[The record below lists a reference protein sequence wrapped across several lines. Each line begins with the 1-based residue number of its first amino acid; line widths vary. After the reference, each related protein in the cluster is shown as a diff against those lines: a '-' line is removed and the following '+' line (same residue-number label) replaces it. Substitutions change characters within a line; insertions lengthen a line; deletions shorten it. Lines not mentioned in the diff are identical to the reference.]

1 MLYKTEFGT
10 PEREKVFEEF
20 LIENINNSYTKSALA
35 WFKLNLNKI
44 VTSEEFAQITGQN
57 GKPISHNIRRI
68 FELRDEQGYK
78 ILNHKTNNDLLVNQW
93 MLTDMEPDIKKVRS
107 RGVTKKIT
115 TEVFMR
121 DGNQCQFCGRTP
133 DDTDLFSSDIKIKL
147 HVGHIKPHKENIE
160 IEDINN
166 LSSDDLT
173 TDDFITMCN
182 VCNEGLSNN
191 EIPKYLL
198 TNLDKIKTLVK
209 KLSQEELEELRSFVG
224 KFFT

>member
-1 MLYKTEFGT
+1 MKKKGS
-10 PEREKVFEEF
+10 KKSVF
-20 LIENINNSYTKSALA
+20 
-35 WFKLNLNKI
+35 
-44 VTSEEFAQITGQN
+44 
-57 GKPISHNIRRI
+57 
-68 FELRDEQGYK
+68 
-78 ILNHKTNNDLLVNQW
+78 LNHKNNNALKVDQW
-93 MLTDMEPDIKKVRS
+93 KLTDLEPDIKKVRS
-107 RGVTKKIT
+107 RGVTKKIM

-133 DDTDLFSSDIKIKL
+133 DDTDLFSSDRKIKL

-198 TNLDKIKTLVK
+198 TNLDKIKNLVK
-209 KLSQEELEELRSFVG
+209 KLSQEELEELRSFIL
-224 KFFT
+224 

>member
-1 MLYKTEFGT
+1 MLYKTKHGT
-10 PEREKVFEEF
+10 SKRKKVFKEF
-20 LIENINNSYTKSALA
+20 LKQNKNTAYKESALA
-35 WFKLNLNKI
+35 WFKLNLNEI
-44 VTSEEFAQITGQN
+44 VTSEELAQITGTKGQ
-57 GKPISHNIRRI
+57 PISHNIRRI
-68 FELRDEQGYK
+68 FELRDEDGYK
-78 ILNHKTNNDLLVNQW
+78 ILNHKNNDALKVDQW
-93 MLTDMEPDIKKVRS
+93 KLTDLEPDIKKVRS
-107 RGVTKKIT
+107 RGVTKKIM

-133 DDTDLFSSDIKIKL
+133 DDTDLFSSDRKIKL

-191 EIPKYLL
+191 EIPKNLL
-198 TNLDKIKTLVK
+198 TNVGKIKILVK
-209 KLSQEELEELRSFVG
+209 KLSEEELEELRSFIR
-224 KFFT
+224 